1 MRGSFLANAFRANAF
16 RWIPAKSHRLF
27 IKYAVIDDCTRVRVL
42 AVYGFA
48 KHLRGQTRTVTASL
62 VSGTSAAGKEYH
74 PVALSRTP

>member
-27 IKYAVIDDCTRVRVL
+27 IKYRVIDDCTRVRVL

-48 KHLRGQTRTVTASL
+48 KHLADKLGPEQLRWYQAHL
-62 VSGTSAAGKEYH
+62 LPEKNI
-74 PVALSRTP
+74 TP